1 LVEKAHLGGVAFP
14 IENLNL
20 IPSPNGAPV
29 VLLVVQPGLG
39 VCRLA
44 DQLAME
50 LVGGSDRVSS
60 DSNWLGGFVENDR

>member
-1 LVEKAHLGGVAFP
+1 MVEKAHLGGVAFP

-20 IPSPNGAPV
+20 NPSPNGAPV

-50 LVGGSDRVSS
+50 VGGSDRVSS
-60 DSNWLGGFVENDR
+60 NSNWLGGFVENDR